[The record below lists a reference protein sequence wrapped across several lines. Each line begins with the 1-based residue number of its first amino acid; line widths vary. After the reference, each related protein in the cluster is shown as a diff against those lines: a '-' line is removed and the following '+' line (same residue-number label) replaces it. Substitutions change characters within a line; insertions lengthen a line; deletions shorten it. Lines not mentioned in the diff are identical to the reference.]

1 MKKAQI
7 TINGKSFPCRLTMGA
22 MLRFKQEYG
31 KEATEI
37 EDGNVSEM
45 CALLWLSVKSSCS
58 ADGAEFDLSLIDF
71 ADRLSKDD
79 LTKWAADLSD
89 EAITDEEDDEK
100 KAVKYL

>member
-1 MKKAQI
+1 MKKGEI
-7 TINGKSFPCRLTMGA
+7 TINGKSFPCRLTLGA

-58 ADGAEFDLSLIDF
+58 ADGVEFDLSLIEF
-71 ADRLSKDD
+71 ADRLSKED
-79 LTKWAADLSD
+79 LTKWAADLSN
-89 EAITDEEDDEK
+89 EACTADEEDEK
-100 KAVKYL
+100 KSR

>member
-1 MKKAQI
+1 MKKVEI

-58 ADGAEFDLSLIDF
+58 ADGIEFDLSLINF
-71 ADRLSKDD
+71 ADRLSRDD
-79 LTKWAADLSD
+79 LTTWAAALSD
-89 EAITDEEDDEK
+89 EAVAADDGDEK
-100 KAVKYL
+100 KSR

>member
-1 MKKAQI
+1 MKKVQI
-7 TINGKSFPCRLTMGA
+7 TINGKSLPCRLTMGA

-45 CALLWLSVKSSCS
+45 CALLWLSVKSSCA
-58 ADGAEFDLSLIDF
+58 ADGIEFDFSLLDF

-89 EAITDEEDDEK
+89 EAVATDEDDEK
-100 KAVKYL
+100 KSR